1 MIQNLKKS
9 DKPIIGAL
17 LDVTLENCQS
27 TTGKNMRSILLE
39 KNRRAISDLDTS
51 VPEELKYFPHPE
63 DENWVIDAVAEL
75 MEMRDWEGLN
85 EDGDLWLDILC
96 TL

>member
-17 LDVTLENCQS
+17 LDVTLENYQS
-27 TTGKNMRSILLE
+27 TMGRNMRNILLE
-39 KNRRAISDLDTS
+39 SNRRAISDLNTS
-51 VPEELKYFPHPE
+51 VTKELIYFHHPE
-63 DENWVIDAVAEL
+63 DENWVIDTVTEL
-75 MEMRDWEGLN
+75 MEMRDWEGFN
-85 EDGDLWLDILC
+85 GDDDLWLDILC